1 MYRLLAILSIAF
13 LLLNPAGICAGNSS
27 SSPKAPAHPCCPSA
41 PSNCVCI
48 DRQPAAPVLP
58 ALADAGIV
66 VPPTPAA
73 VLSAVEQPAP
83 VAIVSE
89 SPAGPSDSR
98 FLQFHQILV

>member
-27 SSPKAPAHPCCPSA
+27 GAKTSSHPCCPST

-58 ALADAGIV
+58 ALADAGV
-66 VPPTPAA
+66 VVAPAPAA
-73 VLSAVEQPAP
+73 LLSMAEWPVPVE
-83 VAIVSE
+83 VDSE
-89 SPAGPSDSR
+89 SPFCPAESR